1 MRLCR
6 GLPTPWIEW
15 ISVDWVQTEFKLLLQ
30 KLLKLHEIARKI
42 DSVKERTTMTNQP
55 WQMGCCLE
63 GKICLN
69 YLTSNLGV
77 SVAKT
82 DVLKFTNKIED
93 DLNNQ

>member
-1 MRLCR
+1 
-6 GLPTPWIEW
+6 
-15 ISVDWVQTEFKLLLQ
+15 
-30 KLLKLHEIARKI
+30 LKLHEIAKTI
-42 DSVKERTTMTNQP
+42 DSVTKKTTITNQP
-55 WQMGCCLE
+55 MTNVLLLR
-63 GKICLN
+63 GKKIYLN